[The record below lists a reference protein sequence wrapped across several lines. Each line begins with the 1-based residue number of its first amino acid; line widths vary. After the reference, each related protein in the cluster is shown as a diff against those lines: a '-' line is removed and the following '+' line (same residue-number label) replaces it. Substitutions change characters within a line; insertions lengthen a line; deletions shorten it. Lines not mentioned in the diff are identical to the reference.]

1 MGCDWVRL
9 FNKGL
14 CDEILALNNS
24 ALADFVASRILQLDE
39 YSEFRFGF
47 MEEVPIPDRIRHLR
61 ESGLSEPEL
70 KHVLVNSLCVFGEW
84 LYVDYWACYAEVFGD
99 DPPGSVSD
107 RELFPNLP
115 SPHFLLLQPEHVDR
129 MIGSLDLHRAEV
141 TVMVDKEISLLTQ
154 WRHRCATDDSTMVA
168 YFFDY

>member
-24 ALADFVASRILQLDE
+24 ALADFVASHILQLDE
-39 YSEFRFGF
+39 NSEFRFGF
-47 MEEVPIPDRIRHLR
+47 TEEVPIPDRIRRLR
-61 ESGLSEPEL
+61 ESGLAESEL
-70 KHVLVNSLCVFGEW
+70 KRVLVDSLCVFGEW

-107 RELFPNLP
+107 RELFPHLR
-115 SPHFLLLQPEHVDR
+115 SPHFLLLQADHVDR
-129 MIGSLDLHRAEV
+129 MIGSLSLHRAEV
-141 TVMVDKEISLLTQ
+141 TVMGEKEISLLEQ
-154 WRHRCATDDSTMVA
+154 WRHRCTTHDSTMIA
-168 YFFDY
+168 YFFDS